1 MRNRKRPVIIVVG
14 LIGAAGI
21 ILLLALL
28 LFQTGGQKGKR
39 VEIRMAPLSDLPADL
54 RSAPSEVREAYRF
67 ALANPD
73 LLQQF
78 PCYCGCVNS
87 GHTSNYACYASG
99 TNPDGSVALEY
110 HAAY

>member
-1 MRNRKRPVIIVVG
+1 MRNLKRPVIIVVG
-14 LIGAAGI
+14 LIGVAGI
-21 ILLLALL
+21 ILLLAISLPRPKP
-28 LFQTGGQKGKR
+28 QAGDK
-39 VEIRMAPLSDLPADL
+39 VELRMAPLSDLPADL
-54 RSAPSEVREAYRF
+54 RAAPPEVREAYRF

-87 GHTSNYACYASG
+87 GHTSNYACYVSG